1 MPRIVDRLHLPLN
14 LLAAAMAAAVLAA
27 CGGGGGDDGAA
38 SHAPATTTT
47 TTDNTPATGTQ
58 PLVVNGLE
66 QACSGCGA
74 ANGSTYAG
82 SGTGIWQQANTSNAA
97 IDVRFSLAGFAGQ
110 SLSLMLTNASGTIQ
124 TLPSIKPS
132 LLSESVT
139 GLSTRSLASVID
151 PAAAASAETE
161 ATRREI
167 ADFNRSGWAE
177 RVAAA
182 APLRS
187 VMSAPAPQAASLA
200 TTRGWYHTDKSTRTA
215 SVVQQVT
222 TKDGVTVRLWVED
235 TEYTTGKVDAALVGA
250 LADAFVGAG
259 SAQGVYDMLKSVGG
273 PLWGAHGYPTT
284 LIAGS
289 AQPIDIVILNFDRN
303 SKPFGMVGYFWGLH
317 NLLRSVEPTS
327 NEAVSLYLDAET
339 LYLGGASGMQAM
351 KMVMAHEG
359 MHMQNFYRRSV
370 LIGPSYSFDD
380 WLEEMT
386 AMMMED
392 FASHTIDAS
401 FNNIRD
407 VRMPDYVRTNSTNCN
422 LFSFTG
428 FGAFCE
434 SYSVS
439 GTFGGFLNRQLGLSF
454 FKGLLARGTNTNSKT
469 VLEQSIANAQPGM
482 TLAEQMRRWAVST
495 NTLMPNTGLPA
506 GYGYPA
512 HTDGGF
518 TLPAIDLQAYASST
532 PATSMLPYL
541 AAYGSY
547 LVRTGAV
554 TGTYSNTVRVP
565 ASTTLSVVAY

>member
-1 MPRIVDRLHLPLN
+1 M
-14 LLAAAMAAAVLAA
+14 
-27 CGGGGGDDGAA
+27 
-38 SHAPATTTT
+38 
-47 TTDNTPATGTQ
+47 
-58 PLVVNGLE
+58 
-66 QACSGCGA
+66 
-74 ANGSTYAG
+74 
-82 SGTGIWQQANTSNAA
+82 
-97 IDVRFSLAGFAGQ
+97 
-110 SLSLMLTNASGTIQ
+110 
-124 TLPSIKPS
+124 
-132 LLSESVT
+132 
-139 GLSTRSLASVID
+139 
-151 PAAAASAETE
+151 
-161 ATRREI
+161 
-167 ADFNRSGWAE
+167 
-177 RVAAA
+177 
-182 APLRS
+182 
-187 VMSAPAPQAASLA
+187 
-200 TTRGWYHTDKSTRTA
+200 
-215 SVVQQVT
+215 
-222 TKDGVTVRLWVED
+222 ED

-317 NLLRSVEPTS
+317 NLLCSVEPTS

-351 KMVMAHEG
+351 KMVIAHEG

-407 VRMPDYVRTNSTNCN
+407 VRMPDYVRTNSSNCN
-422 LFSFTG
+422 LFFFTG

-454 FKGLLARGTNTNSKT
+454 FKDLLARGTNTNSKT

-495 NTLMPNTGLPA
+495 NTLMPNTGR
-506 GYGYPA
+506 
-512 HTDGGF
+512 
-518 TLPAIDLQAYASST
+518 
-532 PATSMLPYL
+532 PATAIRRAPTAASRCRRSTCRTMRRSRRRRRCCPTCLPT
-541 AAYGSY
+541 AA
-547 LVRTGAV
+547 TWC
-554 TGTYSNTVRVP
+554 VP
-565 ASTTLSVVAY
+565 ARSWAPTATPCACRPAPRCRWWRTDEREWGDAASGDLNKSHKAARPARPGGALRSCSPYRRTAPTP